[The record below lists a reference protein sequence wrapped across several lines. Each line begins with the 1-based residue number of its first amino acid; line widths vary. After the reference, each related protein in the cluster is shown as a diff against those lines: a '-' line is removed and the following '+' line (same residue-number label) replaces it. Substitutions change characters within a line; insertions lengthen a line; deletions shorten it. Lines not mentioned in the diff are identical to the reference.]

1 MQKTQIAQS
10 SVFPVLDAEPGTHFP
25 IIYSARPELPSKVPR
40 DD

>member
-25 IIYSARPELPSKVPR
+25 IIYSARLEQNCSLR
-40 DD
+40 C